1 MSLTLNTNVAS
12 LNAQRN
18 LNASQQTLGKA
29 LQRLSS
35 GLRINSAADD
45 AAGLAISERFT
56 TQVRGLNQAVRNAN
70 DGISMLQT
78 ADGAMSTVSDSL
90 RRIRELA
97 VQAANST
104 NSDEDRAA
112 LQLEVAQLAQE
123 VDRVGRVTSFNGQK
137 VFGQSNQSVVGDPNQ
152 LGALDGLQS
161 GWLSVAEDL
170 IFENFGIR
178 ASGNAIS
185 IELTTFTDGAG
196 STLARVVATVG
207 GSGPASNIRLQ
218 IDMSDFTPP
227 NPPNGGSAPFYNDRV
242 IAHEMTHAVMDATM
256 NVGSMFAGN
265 QEWFLEGTAE
275 FIHGADE
282 RLLADIQRLGGGATG
297 VAAVVDMADDWNL
310 NWDGSSEA
318 YSAAYAGARYLDQEI
333 KAAGG
338 GGIRDVMTYL
348 AADSSRTLDQAMQN
362 ATSGRFTGLANFKA
376 DFQANGDAFV
386 NGLLTSGSLADSDT
400 GAIGGANASGGPIRT
415 ATSVVPNIASRS
427 GEDQL
432 AGFAETWESIA
443 RGEGY
448 TAGRKTLQIG
458 ADVGHVLD
466 IGSFAMNGEALD
478 IMDVDVVNDAN
489 RVIAKMDRALDYIN
503 ARRADIGAQLNRL
516 DSVIANLTTNSESL
530 SASRSRILDTDF
542 AVETASLTRA
552 QILQQAGIAMV
563 AQANT
568 TPQQVLS
575 LLR

>member
-1 MSLTLNTNVAS
+1 
-12 LNAQRN
+12 
-18 LNASQQTLGKA
+18 
-29 LQRLSS
+29 
-35 GLRINSAADD
+35 
-45 AAGLAISERFT
+45 
-56 TQVRGLNQAVRNAN
+56 
-70 DGISMLQT
+70 
-78 ADGAMSTVSDSL
+78 
-90 RRIRELA
+90 
-97 VQAANST
+97 
-104 NSDEDRAA
+104 
-112 LQLEVAQLAQE
+112 
-123 VDRVGRVTSFNGQK
+123 
-137 VFGQSNQSVVGDPNQ
+137 
-152 LGALDGLQS
+152 
-161 GWLSVAEDL
+161 
-170 IFENFGIR
+170 
-178 ASGNAIS
+178 
-185 IELTTFTDGAG
+185 
-196 STLARVVATVG
+196 
-207 GSGPASNIRLQ
+207 
-218 IDMSDFTPP
+218 
-227 NPPNGGSAPFYNDRV
+227 
-242 IAHEMTHAVMDATM
+242 
-256 NVGSMFAGN
+256 
-265 QEWFLEGTAE
+265 
-275 FIHGADE
+275 
-282 RLLADIQRLGGGATG
+282 
-297 VAAVVDMADDWNL
+297 MADDWNL

-338 GGIRDVMTYL
+338 QGIRDVMTYL

-362 ATSGRFTGLANFKA
+362 ATSGRFAGLADFKS

-400 GAIGGANASGGPIRT
+400 GAIGGANASGGAIRT
-415 ATSVVPNIASRS
+415 ATSVIPNIASRS

-448 TAGRKTLQIG
+448 TAGRKMLQIG
-458 ADVGHVLD
+458 ADVGHTLD

-478 IMDVDVVNDAN
+478 IMDADVVTDAN

-516 DSVIANLTTNSESL
+516 DSVIANLMTNSESL
-530 SASRSRILDTDF
+530 SASRSRIQDTDF